1 MADPYIE
8 NYKKS
13 VEKIM
18 ARKGKELEK
27 LKKELEPVEKA
38 LKQAQDQK
46 HKKAE
51 KEQEKK
57 RAAIRKKID
66 AAANDLAFNLKLIEI
81 PPEADEKELVKVPQW
96 LKTVIQKKGLPLGNS
111 VSIAPDIAFDFK
123 NKKIKKLGIVIRW

>member
-1 MADPYIE
+1 ME
-8 NYKKS
+8 
-13 VEKIM
+13 
-18 ARKGKELEK
+18 
-27 LKKELEPVEKA
+27 
-38 LKQAQDQK
+38 QAQDQK
-46 HKKAE
+46 DKKAE

-123 NKKIKKLGIVIRW
+123 NKKVKKLGIVIRW